1 MEQNEDFIVSALLSE
16 LKSENTRKDKTIKAL
31 LRVICGCVASLI
43 VVIGGFL
50 WYLNQYD
57 FCSTETTTTTATG
70 VYTLVDSEGNV
81 IAQDI
86 SPEEIQEIL
95 DGTDNNDDDQDET
108 QN

>member
-31 LRVICGCVASLI
+31 LRVICGCVVSLI
-43 VVIGGFL
+43 AVIGGFL

-57 FCSTETTTTTATG
+57 FCS
-70 VYTLVDSEGNV
+70 NV

-95 DGTDNNDDDQDET
+95 DGTDNNDDDQS
-108 QN
+108 

>member
-1 MEQNEDFIVSALLSE
+1 MEQNEEFIVSALLSE

-57 FCSTETTTTTATG
+57 FCS
-70 VYTLVDSEGNV
+70 NV

-86 SPEEIQEIL
+86 APEEIQEIL
-95 DGTDNNDDDQDET
+95 DGADNNDADQS
-108 QN
+108 

>member
-31 LRVICGCVASLI
+31 LRVICGCVVSLI

-57 FCSTETTTTTATG
+57 FCS
-70 VYTLVDSEGNV
+70 NV

-95 DGTDNNDDDQDET
+95 DGADNNDADQS
-108 QN
+108 

>member
-31 LRVICGCVASLI
+31 LRVICGCVVSLI

-57 FCSTETTTTTATG
+57 FCS
-70 VYTLVDSEGNV
+70 NV

-95 DGTDNNDDDQDET
+95 DGTDNNDDDQS
-108 QN
+108 